1 VLKNIL
7 LYLSQA
13 EWARRLIAERRIAR
27 RVASRFVAG
36 DTLDDAIKAIGA
48 LNEKGLYGT
57 LDQLGENVATREEAM
72 AATDH
77 YFTVF
82 QRMHDEGLK
91 TNASLKLT
99 QMGLHLDF
107 GMCLANVER
116 IIREAARFGIFVR
129 LDMEDAPT
137 IDRTILIYQ
146 TLKDKGIENVGLV
159 AQAYLYRSEEDVASL
174 LPEGCTFRLCKG
186 AYREPATIAH
196 TRMRDINA
204 AFDRLTKMLIDYA
217 HANGAV
223 PSESNG
229 KVPPVASIATHD
241 AARIEFAKQYAQKVG
256 LPKQALEF
264 QMLHGIRSDLQVT
277 LAKEGFPI
285 RVYVPFGTE
294 WYPYFFR
301 RLAERPANLWLF
313 LSTFLRG

>member
-1 VLKNIL
+1 VLKSIL
-7 LYLSQA
+7 LYLSEA
-13 EWARRLIAERRIAR
+13 DWARRLVTGRRLAR

-36 DTLDDAIKAIGA
+36 DKLEDAIIAIRA

-82 QRMHDEGLK
+82 KRMNDHGLK

-107 GMCLANVER
+107 DMCFANVER
-116 IIREAARFGIFVR
+116 IIREAARFDTFVR

-137 IDRTILIYQ
+137 IDNTIRIFRI
-146 TLKDKGIENVGLV
+146 LKDKGIDNVGLV
-159 AQAYLYRSEEDVASL
+159 TQAYLYRSEEDVATL
-174 LPEGCTFRLCKG
+174 LTEDCTFRLCKG
-186 AYREPATIAH
+186 AYRESADIAH

-204 AFDRLTKMLIDYA
+204 AFDRLAEMLIDYA
-217 HANGAV
+217 CANGAV
-223 PSESNG
+223 QSEPNG

-241 AARIEFAKQYAQKVG
+241 AERIEHAKQYAHQVG

-264 QMLHGIRSDLQVT
+264 QMLHGIRSDLQVA
-277 LAKEGFPI
+277 LAQEGYPV

>member
-1 VLKNIL
+1 LLKNIL
-7 LYLSQA
+7 LYLSEAQ
-13 EWARRLIAERRIAR
+13 WARRLIAERRIAR
-27 RVASRFVAG
+27 RAASRFVAG
-36 DTLDDAIKAIGA
+36 DTLDDAINAIGT

-91 TNASLKLT
+91 SNASLKLT

-107 GMCLANVER
+107 EMCLANVER
-116 IIREAARFGIFVR
+116 IIREAARFGTFVR

-137 IDRTILIYQ
+137 IDRTILIFR
-146 TLKDKGIENVGLV
+146 TLKEKGIDNVGLV
-159 AQAYLYRSEEDVASL
+159 AQAYLYRSEEDVTTL
-174 LPEGCTFRLCKG
+174 LTEGSTFRLCKG
-186 AYREPATIAH
+186 AYREPANIAH

-217 HANGAV
+217 HANGSV

-241 AARIEFAKQYAQKVG
+241 AARIEFAKQYAQQVG
-256 LPKQALEF
+256 LAKQALEF
-264 QMLHGIRSDLQVT
+264 QMLHGIRSDLQIS
-277 LAKEGFPI
+277 LAQEGYPV

-294 WYPYFFR
+294 WFPYFFR